1 MGSSFLMGISFELWL
16 SKIKVCHLLK
26 FEVSSKSSICK
37 QEKKMSKSSNSSN
50 KAVPSSYS
58 PSFSTTFQDLKWYRR
73 RRSISLQNLREIDH
87 TDIRSS
93 SSYSSLEECKES
105 ICTVNGKEDRG
116 KRCAVADGCWLQT
129 DRFANECE
137 EVSLL
142 LINRTPYQVQQHI
155 TSEQG
160 KKTKTCGQKGGKT
173 E

>member
-37 QEKKMSKSSNSSN
+37 QKKRWA
-50 KAVPSSYS
+50 KALTAATKQCHLFFLF
-58 PSFSTTFQDLKWYRR
+58 FSTTLQDLKWYRQ
-73 RRSISLQNLREIDH
+73 RRSISLQSRRNRSH
-87 TDIRSS
+87 IRSS
-93 SSYSSLEECKES
+93 SSYSSSEECKES

-142 LINRTPYQVQQHI
+142 LINRTPYQVQQHT

>member
-37 QEKKMSKSSNSSN
+37 QKKKMSKSSNNSN
-50 KAVPSSYS
+50 KAVPSFFLF
-58 PSFSTTFQDLKWYRR
+58 FSTTLQDLKWYRR
-73 RRSISLQNLREIDH
+73 RRSISLQSRRNRSH
-87 TDIRSS
+87 IRFSS
-93 SSYSSLEECKES
+93 SEECKES

-116 KRCAVADGCWLQT
+116 KRCAAADGCWLQT

-142 LINRTPYQVQQHI
+142 LINRTSYQVQQH
-155 TSEQG
+155 TTGEQG